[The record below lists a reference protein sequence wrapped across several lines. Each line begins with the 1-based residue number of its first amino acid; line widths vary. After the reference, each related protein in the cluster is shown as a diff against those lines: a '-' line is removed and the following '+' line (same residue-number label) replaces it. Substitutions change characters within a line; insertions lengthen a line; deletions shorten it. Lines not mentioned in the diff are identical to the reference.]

1 MKLMS
6 KRVVFAVVIVA
17 IALIA
22 AWRLWPVAAAPGA
35 IHSGRVMESGE
46 AEMIA
51 DAKAW
56 LAERLKSVTPIDG
69 PQAFESPAALGA
81 AVPMLAAAGLTPE
94 DAKMVMA
101 HASALMHARFVLR
114 DGAAYTKWRREAG
127 YSFFSPSRMRDEPM
141 MRDLIEKGAGR
152 SLRDDERD
160 SNELWD
166 LFWRN
171 SIQSS
176 PRVTAMDQTAGGT
189 VMNAWKSTESMALRV
204 KAPARKGAYSM
215 IMMAPATSVGTTNG
229 RWRGSGTGQGW
240 PLWWPPDDVEARLE
254 RAGTCFVE
262 IGWILQTE
270 KGKGQPFILTLGM
283 DPQTRRW
290 WAMQFFIPHIDRGV
304 ELNVGGL

>member
-1 MKLMS
+1 L
-6 KRVVFAVVIVA
+6 VGVIAVVAVVA
-17 IALIA
+17 V
-22 AWRLWPVAAAPGA
+22 WRLWPVATAPGA
-35 IHSGRVMESGE
+35 IHSGRVLESGE

-56 LAERLKSVTPIDG
+56 LAERFKSVTPIAG
-69 PQAFESPAALGA
+69 PEAFESPAAIDA
-81 AVPMLAAAGLTPE
+81 AGPMLAAAGLTRE
-94 DAKMVMA
+94 DAQAAMA
-101 HASALMHARFVLR
+101 HASALMHARFVVR

-127 YSFFSPSRMRDEPM
+127 YSFFSPSRMRDEPV
-141 MRDLIEKGAGR
+141 MREQIEKGAGR
-152 SLRDDERD
+152 SLREDERD

-166 LFWRN
+166 LYWRN
-171 SIQSS
+171 SIESS
-176 PRVTAMDQTAGGT
+176 PRVTAMDQTASGT

-204 KAPARKGAYSM
+204 KAPARKGAHSM
-215 IMMAPATSVGTTNG
+215 IVTAPVRPVGSTNG

-254 RAGTCFVE
+254 RAGTCFIE

-270 KGKGQPFILTLGM
+270 KGTFQPFILTLGM

-290 WAMQFFIPHIDRGV
+290 WVMQFFVPHIDRGV